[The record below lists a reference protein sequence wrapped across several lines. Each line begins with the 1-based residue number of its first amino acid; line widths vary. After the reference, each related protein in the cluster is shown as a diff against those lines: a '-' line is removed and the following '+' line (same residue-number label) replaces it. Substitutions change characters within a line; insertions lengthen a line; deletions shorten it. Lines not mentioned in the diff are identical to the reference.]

1 MEALPEASAPLAS
14 TSGHF
19 GAKANRKGWQIED
32 QARAPRQAEL
42 FGRVVAAA
50 VAVGTALW
58 ELQAGPV
65 WAQAGSPE
73 STAKPSARPWC
84 RAGGRQVLFVF

>member
-65 WAQAGSPE
+65 WARREP
-73 STAKPSARPWC
+73 
-84 RAGGRQVLFVF
+84 

>member
-1 MEALPEASAPLAS
+1 MATLEALPEASAPLTS

-19 GAKANRKGWQIED
+19 GAKANRKGWQIKD
-32 QARAPRQAEL
+32 HPRAPRQAEL

-50 VAVGTALW
+50 VTVGTALW

-65 WAQAGSPE
+65 
-73 STAKPSARPWC
+73 
-84 RAGGRQVLFVF
+84 